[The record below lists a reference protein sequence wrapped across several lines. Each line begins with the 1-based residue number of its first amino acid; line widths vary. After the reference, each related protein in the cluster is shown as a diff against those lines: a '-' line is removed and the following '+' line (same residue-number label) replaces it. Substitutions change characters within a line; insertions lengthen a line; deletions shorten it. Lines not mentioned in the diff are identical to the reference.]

1 MWSRDMMSRQ
11 AIALRLLDTDQW
23 NPKNRFQCDQMPQFH
38 RIRNL

>member
-11 AIALRLLDTDQW
+11 AIALRLLDAGQW
-23 NPKNRFQCDQMPQFH
+23 NPKNPVQCDQMPQFH